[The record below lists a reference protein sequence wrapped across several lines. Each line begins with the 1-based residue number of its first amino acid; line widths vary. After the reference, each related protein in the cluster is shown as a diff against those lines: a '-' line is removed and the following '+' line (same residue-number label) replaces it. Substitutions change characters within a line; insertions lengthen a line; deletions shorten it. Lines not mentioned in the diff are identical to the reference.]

1 MDWYSKYYDRMM
13 KYFSRHVM
21 YTSIIHSIAG
31 VGLGIIIAR
40 PLDGGHPVQLGL
52 ILIGVSVLGHLVPGI
67 MGKK

>member
-1 MDWYSKYYDRMM
+1 
-13 KYFSRHVM
+13 M